1 MTDFPTPLYTSGSEI
16 LPFHIPDA
24 WKRYPFQAE
33 PSRIGH
39 HREYSPPEFM
49 RLTWWV
55 SLWKRFK
62 NGTLEING
70 YRRYSTRG
78 SPAIDWHLFHEGFK
92 AMLSKPSS
100 YKLSTLISIQFL
112 KVLFEII
119 WSRSK
124 HFALDY
130 NLTII
135 LLGKNL
141 ERVAKLKFLSIL
153 WMK

>member
-39 HREYSPPEFM
+39 YREYSPPEFM

-55 SLWKRFK
+55 SLSKRFK

-78 SPAIDWHLFHEGFK
+78 RPAIDWHLFHEGFK